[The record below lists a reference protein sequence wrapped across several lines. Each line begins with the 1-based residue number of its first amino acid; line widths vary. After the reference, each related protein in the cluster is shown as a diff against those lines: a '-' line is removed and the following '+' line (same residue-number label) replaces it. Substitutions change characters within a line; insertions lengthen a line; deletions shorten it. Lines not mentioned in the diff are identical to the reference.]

1 MRRDW
6 LYAQVASRIVRPGN
20 DSNDASSISPKDD
33 LPTQDF
39 METKKQQIWRS
50 LTNEYGM
57 VLVLLALVVA
67 FSALTLEQLDSTG
80 ASAGTEVGHRIAA
93 EYETSSI
100 IVIVTGQKDGDE
112 AFADAAHAALLKAGI
127 KPAASISGSP
137 PQVKKTL
144 LSVLDEHE
152 RIDAVAATG
161 DAAKLTV
168 FDRIDDVGSD
178 KCVFVEPGRWPKF
191 AKGENILN
199 VANQTAVYA
208 IVAIGMTLVII
219 TAGIDLSVGSL
230 IALSA
235 VTTATVL
242 ERSGG
247 VNAGTG
253 AVVMACIAGLST
265 CAAAGFFSGT
275 MITAFRVPPF
285 IVTLAVMLMARG
297 LARRITEEESISN
310 LPNSF
315 RSIAGSTEFALGGLE
330 MGVPNPVVLM
340 IVLYVIAHLIMSKT
354 IFGRYVY
361 AVGGNAEA
369 ARLSGVG
376 VKKITLIVYTVCG
389 ALAGLGGIL
398 QASKLSGDP
407 KLGVM
412 FELDVIAAVVVGG
425 TSLMGGQGRIF
436 GTLIGALIIA
446 VIKNGMNLMKIGSP
460 DQQIVL
466 GAVVLTAV
474 LIDILKRRGTGA

>member
-1 MRRDW
+1 MTDI
-6 LYAQVASRIVRPGN
+6 ASRK
-20 DSNDASSISPKDD
+20 S
-33 LPTQDF
+33 
-39 METKKQQIWRS
+39 QIWKS

-57 VLVLLALVVA
+57 VLVLLFLVLA
-67 FSALTLEQLDSTG
+67 FSVLTLEELDSTG
-80 ASAGTEVGHRIAA
+80 ADAGREVARMIAA
-93 EYETSSI
+93 EHGASA
-100 IVIVTGQKDGDE
+100 IVVVVTAKKGGDE
-112 AFADAAHAALLKAGI
+112 QFASAATTALEEAGLTVAATT
-127 KPAASISGSP
+127 SGSP
-137 PQVKKTL
+137 PQAKKAIEAAL
-144 LSVLDEHE
+144 AEHGKV
-152 RIDAVAATG
+152 DAVAATG
-161 DAAKLTV
+161 DAAKWTV
-168 FDRIDDVGSD
+168 FDRIEGVGSE
-178 KCVFVEPGRWPKF
+178 KCVSVEPSKWPKF
-191 AKGENILN
+191 AKAENILN

-235 VTTATVL
+235 VTTTAVIQ
-242 ERSGG
+242 SNGG
-247 VNAGTG
+247 AAAGTG
-253 AVVMACIAGLST
+253 AIMVGCLAGLLA
-265 CAAAGFFSGT
+265 CAAVGFFSGT
-275 MITAFRVPPF
+275 MITMFRVPPF
-285 IVTLAVMLMARG
+285 IVTLAAMLMARG
-297 LARRITEEESISN
+297 LARRITDEESISD
-310 LPNSF
+310 LPEGF
-315 RSIAGSTEFALGGLE
+315 RSIAGSSEINLAGIELGL
-330 MGVPNPVVLM
+330 PNPVILM
-340 IVLYVIAHLIMSKT
+340 IGLYVVAHLVMSKT

-376 VKKITLIVYTVCG
+376 VKRITLIVYTLCG

-425 TSLMGGQGRIF
+425 TSLMGGQGRII

-466 GAVVLTAV
+466 GAVILLAV
-474 LIDILKRRGTGA
+474 LLDTLKRGSGGR

>member
-1 MRRDW
+1 MKSDKSKSQFW
-6 LYAQVASRIVRPGN
+6 TTITN
-20 DSNDASSISPKDD
+20 D
-33 LPTQDF
+33 F
-39 METKKQQIWRS
+39 
-50 LTNEYGM
+50 GM
-57 VLVLLALVVA
+57 VLVLIFLVIA
-67 FSALTLEQLDSTG
+67 FSALTLQRSDSTG
-80 ASAGTEVGHRIAA
+80 AEAGHEVAR
-93 EYETSSI
+93 I
-100 IVIVTGQKDGDE
+100 IVDSYGKDAVAVVVTALKEGDE
-112 AFADAAHAALLKAGI
+112 EFAAAATSALEQAGVTVT
-127 KPAASISGSP
+127 ATVSGSP
-137 PQVKKTL
+137 PTAKTAIEAAL
-144 LSVLDEHE
+144 AEYG
-152 RIDAVAATG
+152 RIDAIAATG
-161 DAAKLTV
+161 DAAKWTF
-168 FDRIDDVGSD
+168 FDRIESVGSD
-178 KCVFVEPGRWPKF
+178 KCISIEPGVWPKF
-191 AKGENILN
+191 AKTENLLN

-235 VTTATVL
+235 VTTASAL
-242 ERSGG
+242 QSNGG
-247 VNAGTG
+247 ADAGSWTILFS
-253 AVVMACIAGLST
+253 CLAGLSI
-265 CAAAGFFSGT
+265 CALAGFFNGT
-275 MITAFRVPPF
+275 MITVFRVPPF

-297 LARRITEEESISN
+297 LARRITNEESISD
-310 LPNSF
+310 LPEGF
-315 RSIAGSTEFALGGLE
+315 RHIAGSTEFDLLGFDFGI
-330 MGVPNPVVLM
+330 PNPVILM
-340 IVLYVIAHLIMSKT
+340 VVLYALAHVIMSKS

-376 VKKITLIVYTVCG
+376 VKKITLIVYTLCG

-466 GAVVLTAV
+466 GAVILIAV
-474 LIDILKRRGTGA
+474 LIDTLKRRGTGS

>member
-1 MRRDW
+1 MTSE
-6 LYAQVASRIVRPGN
+6 A
-20 DSNDASSISPKDD
+20 
-33 LPTQDF
+33 PTA
-39 METKKQQIWRS
+39 TRWKT
-50 LTNEYGM
+50 LTNDYGM
-57 VLVLLALVVA
+57 VLVLLFLIVA
-67 FSALTLEQLDSTG
+67 FSFLTLEQLDSTG
-80 ASAGTEVGHRIAA
+80 ADAGREVAKLVASKHG
-93 EYETSSI
+93 TDSVV
-100 IVIVTGQKDGDE
+100 IVITARKSGDE
-112 AFADAAHAALLKAGI
+112 EFATAATSAMKAAGI
-127 KPAASISGSP
+127 TVAATLSGNP
-137 PQVKKTL
+137 PEARKAIEAAVAQHGK
-144 LSVLDEHE
+144 
-152 RIDAVAATG
+152 IDAIATTG
-161 DAAKLTV
+161 DAAKWTV
-168 FDRIDDVGSD
+168 FDRIKGVGSE
-178 KCVFVEPGRWPKF
+178 KCISVKPSKWPKF

-235 VTTATVL
+235 VTTAWVIQHN
-242 ERSGG
+242 GG
-247 VNAGTG
+247 NDAGTG
-253 AVVMACIAGLST
+253 TVVLSCLAGLLA
-265 CAAAGFFSGT
+265 CALAGLFSGT

-285 IVTLAVMLMARG
+285 IVTLGVMLMARG
-297 LARRITEEESISN
+297 FARRITDEESISN
-310 LPNSF
+310 LPDSF
-315 RSIAGSTEFALGGLE
+315 RSIASSSTFNVAGHEVGI
-330 MGVPNPVVLM
+330 PNPVILM

-376 VKKITLIVYTVCG
+376 VKKITLIVYTLCG

-466 GAVVLTAV
+466 GAVVLIAV
-474 LIDILKRRGTGA
+474 LIDTMKRKGATS